1 VRYMLQSVCAI
12 KCVIVCHQR
21 IRLLEEKVSNVTE
34 ELKATRQLE
43 PVVSSDALE
52 QLERRLWRAENELAA
67 GDVLRDNLRSD
78 REKVCLA
85 FFLWCK

>member
-1 VRYMLQSVCAI
+1 MLQSVCAI

-85 FFLWCK
+85 FFSWC